1 MRIANCPVVAAK
13 FSICIFNFQFSMFS
27 CRLPVSP
34 SPPSPLP
41 LSPSPFLP
49 FSPSLILKSM
59 RVLVVEDEAKM
70 AGFIKRGLE
79 EEGAAVDVSPDG
91 HDGLYRASTGNYDLV
106 ILDITLPMIDGLEV
120 CRKLRER
127 RISTPILLLTARD
140 SVDMKVRGLDSGAD
154 DYLTKPFA
162 FAELL
167 ARIRALRRRDRA
179 EVDLRLQIGDLVLDP
194 LTRRVTRANQRI
206 TLTSKEFALLE
217 CFMRHPD
224 QVLSR
229 TLLSEM
235 VWDETFDSLTN
246 VIDVYVNYLRNK
258 VDRSFSPKLIHTV
271 RGAGYVLRRPET
283 SGESTAD
290 TE

>member
-1 MRIANCPVVAAK
+1 MRI
-13 FSICIFNFQFSMFS
+13 
-27 CRLPVSP
+27 
-34 SPPSPLP
+34 
-41 LSPSPFLP
+41 
-49 FSPSLILKSM
+49 
-59 RVLVVEDEAKM
+59 LVIEDEAKM

-91 HDGLYRASTGNYDLV
+91 QDGLYRAMTGSYDLIV
-106 ILDITLPMIDGLEV
+106 LDITLPLMDGLDV
-120 CRKLRER
+120 CRRLRDEHL
-127 RISTPILLLTARD
+127 STPILLLTARD
-140 SVDMKVRGLDSGAD
+140 TVEMKVRGLDSGAD

-179 EVDLRLQIGDLVLDP
+179 EVSLRLQIGDLVLDP
-194 LTRRVTRANQRI
+194 LTRRVSRSNQPI

-229 TLLSEM
+229 TVLSEK
-235 VWDETFDSLTN
+235 VWDETFDSFTN

-258 VDRSFSPKLIHTV
+258 IDRNFSPKLIHTV
-271 RGAGYVLRRPET
+271 RGAGYVMRRPEAIEVG
-283 SGESTAD
+283 SLP
-290 TE
+290 